1 MRGQIGRCANEV
13 MQEHSLEGEKTHSS
27 SSIVELAP
35 GTGGALPFDMIG
47 EPSDG
52 FFLFEALLVPK
63 LRLPQGCSTNP
74 RQLPR
79 GRRCAV
85 SKRQPAGLPHTEE
98 AAGTRFERIRDRS
111 RVARRILSTVRQS
124 RPCHKSKV
132 DGIPTA
138 RTRCGDVAKKRSP
151 SLCLTTERSRPR
163 PPHSERLAMP
173 SAIPTLH
180 PSPSCGSWARPS
192 PPLAQMLASA

>member
-111 RVARRILSTVRQS
+111 RVPDEFCQPSVNPGLSQKQS
-124 RPCHKSKV
+124 RWH
-132 DGIPTA
+132 
-138 RTRCGDVAKKRSP
+138 
-151 SLCLTTERSRPR
+151 
-163 PPHSERLAMP
+163 PHCSY
-173 SAIPTLH
+173 
-180 PSPSCGSWARPS
+180 
-192 PPLAQMLASA
+192 PLR